1 MFVLWGFNIAVSA
14 PHMLHLLLNLRK
26 TNGSKIVSIDIRTTE
41 TSRLSDEVIVVRPG
55 TDGVLA
61 LGIANYLVENDMI
74 NKEFIEKNVYGFKEF
89 SEHVRKYSLDYVE
102 AKTGVKKNVIKGL
115 AESLYEKRP
124 SLMLIGYGLQRRYGG
139 GEIVRSIASLSVLL
153 GIPRGHYYNNR
164 YGLEIDFNHITGA
177 DRWKSSRVISM
188 QRVSRMLYKGEF
200 KFVYS
205 HLINPA
211 VTLPNRNMFVKG
223 ISENSVFLV
232 THDTHWTDTAQIST
246 LVLPAPTFY
255 EKPDYIAGYWHNYV
269 FRNLPAI
276 EPLGESLPEFEVM
289 RLLSKELNLPVD
301 VYSNYDDVI
310 KESIGEKAFN
320 ELISKGWT
328 RVRYKKIDVFQ
339 TPTRKIELVSTYAKE
354 RALPPLPTPPEGE
367 ILEEDEYLLVT
378 SAHPLYMHTQN
389 KFLQGHP

>member
-1 MFVLWGFNIAVSA
+1 
-14 PHMLHLLLNLRK
+14 
-26 TNGSKIVSIDIRTTE
+26 
-41 TSRLSDEVIVVRPG
+41 
-55 TDGVLA
+55 
-61 LGIANYLVENDMI
+61 
-74 NKEFIEKNVYGFKEF
+74 
-89 SEHVRKYSLDYVE
+89 
-102 AKTGVKKNVIKGL
+102 
-115 AESLYEKRP
+115 
-124 SLMLIGYGLQRRYGG
+124 MLIGYGLQRRYGG

-301 VYSNYDDVI
+301 VYSNYNDVI

-328 RVRYKKIDVFQ
+328 RVGYKKIDVFQ
-339 TPTRKIELVSTYAKE
+339 TPTRKIELLSTYAKE

-389 KFLQGHP
+389 EDVYGPIPPYIYINPEDASREGINEGDTVELFNNLGKIVMKAKLNTSLPLRVLWAPRHAQGLNSIKFFEGPNKTCEGRIVARKVFPS